1 MYGRAAEWFAA
12 AREVAREVARDA
24 SDDSHASGEEQIV
37 NSERQI
43 QQLSVLLDLAI
54 SVHDHQLTKGNQERM
69 GNYPLPLYQTPA
81 EVQKARWE
89 EEDDDD
95 DAVLQLEESDSL
107 PATTTDRRASARLC
121 LGHTLMS
128 ERERSRL
135 RCRVDARGS
144 WWLTLMP
151 AKVEEHSLQP
161 LILSFHHVLS
171 QRQLV
176 ILRHL
181 ARPLLQAAKVQG
193 FEEDLTFAYRS
204 SYLAWLHG
212 DVHPVVRAA
221 NRMIAALTGLE
232 MAEEKGEAEMLQA
245 NLYGAGGHYVLHMDF
260 LALYRTLWEADEP
273 DQKLMKQFPNGDRI
287 ATFMF
292 YMNEVEE
299 GGRTVFPRVGVGVEP
314 EAGSA
319 VFWYNLSPTGKGDH
333 RTLHS
338 ACPVLRGTKWV
349 SNKWIKYYPQLHH
362 KPCLPL
368 VK

>member
-221 NRMIAALTGLE
+221 NRMIAALTVI
-232 MAEEKGEAEMLQA
+232 MLVTVRQ
-245 NLYGAGGHYVLHMDF
+245 
-260 LALYRTLWEADEP
+260 WEADEP